1 MVRID
6 CSKRVTHAM
15 FYNCVSSIQCTKRV
29 YMTVVKEMMMMIKMA
44 ATIKMIMMSKITVQE
59 V

>member
-1 MVRID
+1 
-6 CSKRVTHAM
+6 
-15 FYNCVSSIQCTKRV
+15 
-29 YMTVVKEMMMMIKMA
+29 MTVVKEMMMMIKMA

>member
-1 MVRID
+1 
-6 CSKRVTHAM
+6 M